1 MKLPQ
6 HLALL
11 APALRPALLV
21 AHTALRPGPS
31 NTRAMATG
39 LLTALQQLERA
50 DNELA
55 AALRD
60 LGLVV
65 DGQKTE
71 AAEVFAIGA
80 NVELRMNGL
89 ISAYWD
95 CQSRRSGT
103 DAAGRDLADIARDTL
118 VTYAHFLAD
127 LIFATADPAAAIQES
142 NATATGNNQFVIEL
156 TCSTDVPTSLDALA
170 SWVVGRF
177 NYDEAR
183 CRRVLQ
189 ISDRPLAFRSN
200 EASLPTT
207 EVLAAAPTTLEK
219 PLSFWSIFGLAG
231 LLSLIFGHGHG
242 DCGDCED

>member
-11 APALRPALLV
+11 APALRPALL
-21 AHTALRPGPS
+21 ATHTALRPGPS
-31 NTRAMATG
+31 NPLAMATG
-39 LLTALQQLERA
+39 VLPALQQLERT

-60 LGLVV
+60 LGLVA

-80 NVELRMNGL
+80 NIESCMNGL
-89 ISAYWD
+89 ISAYWG
-95 CQSRRSGT
+95 CQSLRSGT
-103 DAAGRDLADIARDTL
+103 DTAGRDLADIARDTL
-118 VTYAHFLAD
+118 VTHAHFLAD

-142 NATATGNNQFVIEL
+142 NATARGNNQFVIEV

-170 SWVVGRF
+170 GWVVGRF

-189 ISDRPLAFRSN
+189 LAEKPLDVRTP
-200 EASLPTT
+200 EPTFPIA
-207 EVLAAAPTTLEK
+207 LAPATAPVEK
-219 PLSFWSIFGLAG
+219 PLSFWSIFGLVG
-231 LLSLIFGHGHG
+231 LLSLIFGHDCG
-242 DCGDCED
+242 DCGD